1 MFLSIKKNYGL
12 HFNQNCHI
20 QGFFFWLN
28 SKLAKVFQVVRYLFL
43 ILPIYIQIEFVDED
57 GKIVFQDGSSVH
69 ADTILYCT
77 GYESNASLFIVFS
90 LHLASS
96 A

>member
-1 MFLSIKKNYGL
+1 MLK
-12 HFNQNCHI
+12 
-20 QGFFFWLN
+20 
-28 SKLAKVFQVVRYLFL
+28 VVRYLFL
-43 ILPIYIQIEFVDED
+43 ILHIYIQIEFVDEN

-69 ADTILYCT
+69 ADTILHCT

-96 A
+96 S